1 MHLNAYAAQKRLSI
15 FEEIRSGQLP
25 SEGTFDEAV
34 LREGRTKGQPQV
46 GSTRYEP
53 DAIILEFIYHD
64 PRGASVI
71 FSVRLEAP
79 ERIVFLPVPNW
90 VVENIWQGDIDGTY
104 HFESEARRQLEVF
117 SEELEPS
124 KNAVWFG
131 PRAAKRRE

>member
-1 MHLNAYAAQKRLSI
+1 MQLNAYAAQKRLAL
-15 FEEIRSGQLP
+15 FEEIRNGQNP

-53 DAIILEFIYHD
+53 YAIILEFIFHD
-64 PRGASVI
+64 PRGATVI
-71 FSVRLEAP
+71 FPVRLEVP

-90 VVENIWQGDIDGTY
+90 VVENIWQGDIDGMY
-104 HFESEARRQLEVF
+104 HFESEARRLLALF
-117 SEELEPS
+117 SEELEPE